1 MATNQP
7 TIGDVVAQMHADAH
21 RLAEHV
27 GTPDLA
33 NLRDR
38 LDVLG
43 DGLASVGDDREPASS
58 PLAGQPG
65 AGRRETVGDLVSA
78 LHGDLAV
85 LAVRLHELAPTD
97 ESWGPIAKELITD
110 SIQLRDLATGLQ
122 GVKSGYDLV
131 AHVSP
136 PKVNTKLLAGTTPG
150 ARPTSLDQ
158 AGRGLQSLLA
168 QRNRQK

>member
-58 PLAGQPG
+58 PLAGSP
-65 AGRRETVGDLVSA
+65 
-78 LHGDLAV
+78 
-85 LAVRLHELAPTD
+85 ELA
-97 ESWGPIAKELITD
+97 
-110 SIQLRDLATGLQ
+110 
-122 GVKSGYDLV
+122 
-131 AHVSP
+131 
-136 PKVNTKLLAGTTPG
+136 G
-150 ARPTSLDQ
+150 ARPWVTS
-158 AGRGLQSLLA
+158 
-168 QRNRQK
+168 